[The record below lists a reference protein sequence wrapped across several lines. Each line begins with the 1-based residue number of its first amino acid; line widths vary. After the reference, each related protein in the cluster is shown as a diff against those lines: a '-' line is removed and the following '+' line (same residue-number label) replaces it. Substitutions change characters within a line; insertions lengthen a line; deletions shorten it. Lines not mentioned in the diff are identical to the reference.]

1 MGTAF
6 ASEAAHIHEIAGVSP
21 NTIAVATGADP
32 STVRSWIAGKSSPS
46 GQRAE
51 RLTELSSVVERLVL
65 VMKAEYVPVWLIK
78 PIAALDDEKPVTVIA
93 DGRYRDVSKVV
104 AGLESPGAA

>member
-6 ASEAAHIHEIAGVSP
+6 ASEAAHIKRIAGVSP
-21 NTIAVATGADP
+21 TTIGVATGADP

-51 RLTELSSVVERLVL
+51 RLTELSAVVERLVL
-65 VMKAEYVPVWLIK
+65 VMKADYVPVWLVK
-78 PIAALDDEKPVTVIA
+78 PIAALDDEKPVIA
-93 DGRYRDVSKVV
+93 IAEGRYREVSKLI

>member
-21 NTIAVATGADP
+21 TTIGLATGADP

-46 GQRAE
+46 GSRAE
-51 RLTELSSVVERLVL
+51 RLTELSALVERLVL
-65 VMKAEYVPVWLIK
+65 VMQPTYVPVWLIK
-78 PIAALDDEKPVTVIA
+78 PIAALDDEKPALAIA
-93 DGRYRDVSKVV
+93 NGHYRDVSKVI
-104 AGLESPGAA
+104 AGIESPGAA